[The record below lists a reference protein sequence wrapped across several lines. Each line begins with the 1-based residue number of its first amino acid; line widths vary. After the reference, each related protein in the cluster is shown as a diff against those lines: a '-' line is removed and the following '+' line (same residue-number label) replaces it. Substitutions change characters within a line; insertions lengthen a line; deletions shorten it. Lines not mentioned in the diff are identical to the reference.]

1 MQHWILTS
9 AQEFYANA
17 KDILDKCRASF
28 YIEVGDGKGGYRQI
42 LITRENESA
51 IPSIMLED
59 IEGFTYR
66 QFIIV
71 SSPDVTIDTEKCIYD
86 QDILPYVIEGTGGR
100 ETEDIIECIYLR
112 MILITKLMDASAK
125 FLYKKLYKNLEAN
138 PNFRKGFHQGSSMHK
153 NALYDLR
160 TIHKTKRFGLNNP
173 LSILTIEE
181 REK

>member
-1 MQHWILTS
+1 
-9 AQEFYANA
+9 
-17 KDILDKCRASF
+17 
-28 YIEVGDGKGGYRQI
+28 
-42 LITRENESA
+42 
-51 IPSIMLED
+51 MLED

-71 SSPDVTIDTEKCIYD
+71 SSPNVTIDTEKCIYD

-125 FLYKKLYKNLEAN
+125 SLYKKLYKNLEAN
-138 PNFRKGFHQGSSMHK
+138 SNFRKGFHQGSSMHK

-160 TIHKTKRFGLNNP
+160 TIHKTKRFSLNNP
-173 LSILTIEE
+173 LSILTIET
-181 REK
+181 KTY

>member
-9 AQEFYANA
+9 AQDFYANA
-17 KDILDKCRASF
+17 KDILNKCRASF

-51 IPSIMLED
+51 IPSIMLEG

-125 FLYKKLYKNLEAN
+125 SLYKKLYKNLEAN

-160 TIHKTKRFGLNNP
+160 IIHKTKRFGLNNP

-181 REK
+181 KEE

>member
-17 KDILDKCRASF
+17 KDILDKCQASF

-42 LITRENESA
+42 LITRENEST
-51 IPSIMLED
+51 IPSIMLEE

-71 SSPDVTIDTEKCIYD
+71 SSPNVTIDTEKCIYD

-125 FLYKKLYKNLEAN
+125 SLYKNLEAN

-160 TIHKTKRFGLNNP
+160 TIHKTKRFELNNP
-173 LSILTIEE
+173 LSILTIEK
-181 REK
+181 RTF